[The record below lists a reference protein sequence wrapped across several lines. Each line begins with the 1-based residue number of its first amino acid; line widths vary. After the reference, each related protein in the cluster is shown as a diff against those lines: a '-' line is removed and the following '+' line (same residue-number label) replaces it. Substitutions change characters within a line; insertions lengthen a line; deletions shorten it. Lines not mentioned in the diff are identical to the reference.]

1 MCECQSQYQS
11 QDITKLAKALLAV
24 QAQLQPALKDA
35 ENPFTKS
42 SYATLNSVMEA
53 CRDALLTNGIW
64 MTQYPVP
71 TPEHLGSGHLGLM
84 TKLTHAESGQWQ
96 ASLAVVPLP
105 KNDPQ
110 GMGIA
115 MTYTRRYAL
124 CAMLGI
130 VTEDDDGE
138 GAKMGE
144 KQAGGTRRARNAPPS
159 PKAPLDDAT
168 QAPPLQNAAKPTS
181 ARGDFTGLPR
191 IDGITYQSVTAT
203 DGRPCIIAVGQTQPK
218 KELLMSAGFKWNA
231 QRKMWWRYAD
241 AS

>member
-1 MCECQSQYQS
+1 MDEYQSPYQS

-24 QAQLQPALKDA
+24 QTQLQPALKDA

-42 SYATLNSVMEA
+42 HYATLNSVMEA
-53 CRDALLTNGIW
+53 CREALLTNGIW

-71 TPEHLGSGHLGLM
+71 APEHLGAGHLGLM

-96 ASLAVVPLP
+96 SSLAVVPLP

-124 CAMLGI
+124 CAMLDI

-138 GAKMGE
+138 RAKVVQ
-144 KQAGGTRRARNAPPS
+144 KQVGSARRPRNTPQAQ
-159 PKAPLDDAT
+159 KAYSNAAT
-168 QAPPLQNAAKPTS
+168 QATPTQNAAKAAS
-181 ARGDFTGLPR
+181 VKGDFSALPR
-191 IDGITYQSVTAT
+191 IDGITYQNVTAT
-203 DGRPCIIAVGQTQPK
+203 DGRACIIASGQTQPK
-218 KELLMSAGFKWNA
+218 KELLLGAGFKWNP